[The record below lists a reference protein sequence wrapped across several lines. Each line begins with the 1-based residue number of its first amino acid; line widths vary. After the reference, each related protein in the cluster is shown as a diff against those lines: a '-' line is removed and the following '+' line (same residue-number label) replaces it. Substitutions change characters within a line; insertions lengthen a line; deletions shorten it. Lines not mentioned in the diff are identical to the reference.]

1 MAYSGYEKRYRVAT
15 SLQRPRITRIRCIHL
30 YRWKA
35 DVLGLSGAR
44 HIIPDIY
51 NRRDTYCIY
60 SQYSKKKNQNQK
72 RKRELKKS
80 GLLWRKSKR
89 RGGDV
94 GSGQKNKNKPPS
106 FFMYINGGRP
116 QFTALIVAMAV

>member
-1 MAYSGYEKRYRVAT
+1 MAYSGYENTYRVAT

-44 HIIPDIY
+44 IIPDIY

-60 SQYSKKKNQNQK
+60 SQYSKKK
-72 RKRELKKS
+72 
-80 GLLWRKSKR
+80 KSKSKKKER
-89 RGGDV
+89 TKEKW
-94 GSGQKNKNKPPS
+94 S
-106 FFMYINGGRP
+106 I
-116 QFTALIVAMAV
+116 MAQV